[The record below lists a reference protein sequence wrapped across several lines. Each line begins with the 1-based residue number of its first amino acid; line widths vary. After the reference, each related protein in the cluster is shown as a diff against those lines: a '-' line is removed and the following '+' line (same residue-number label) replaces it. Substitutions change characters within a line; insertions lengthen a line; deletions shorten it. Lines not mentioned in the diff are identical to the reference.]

1 MVSDTQR
8 PVGERYKINEIDRE
22 RFYQIPVA
30 LMTDEYYRQ
39 ISANAKLM
47 YAVLKDR
54 MELSR
59 KNGWEDDNGD
69 LFLYFTHE
77 ALEGVMAMSNS
88 TVKRTMKELQDIGLI
103 ESIRQGL
110 NKPNKIY
117 IRKMADVVTYPNR
130 SNMTPELDLYSNT
143 NKSNSNSN
151 NMSGTPDLVARVIS
165 YLNRKAGVAY
175 KPNTQATIRLIHARE
190 KEGFKAED
198 FKAVIDNMCREWK
211 NDPKMKKYLR
221 PATLFAASKF
231 EGYLNMGR
239 KVVTSPSDGLSQ
251 EERKKRKEQELAE
264 MTERLKAEKEKEELA
279 KQEQERKRQ
288 EYLNSPEYKRMK
300 AKGEAFMKKL
310 IGGE

>member
-1 MVSDTQR
+1 MEKPYRGYYAVI
-8 PVGERYKINEIDRE
+8 PANVRYDKDL
-22 RFYQIPVA
+22 P
-30 LMTDEYYRQ
+30 
-39 ISANAKLM
+39 ANAKL
-47 YAVLKDR
+47 
-54 MELSR
+54 
-59 KNGWEDDNGD
+59 
-69 LFLYFTHE
+69 LYGEITALCNERGYCWASNNYFAGLYSSTTRTVQLWIK
-77 ALEGVMAMSNS
+77 ALEG
-88 TVKRTMKELQDIGLI
+88 KG
-103 ESIRQGL
+103 
-110 NKPNKIY
+110 Y
-117 IRKMADVVTYPNR
+117 IHV
-130 SNMTPELDLYSNT
+130 DLEKAEGSSNT
-143 NKSNSNSN
+143 KRYISLTEFHPPMKKFSPPHEENFVTPHEKNFTHNNTDINTTSNSN

-264 MTERLKAEKEKEELA
+264 MTERLKADKEKEELA

>member
-1 MVSDTQR
+1 MILSFDTDVAKEVGADAATIFYHITYWVMKNEANNKHFYDGKYWTYNSVAAFDKLFPHLKTKQIRNALDKLEAQGYIVTGNYNKLAYDRTKWYSLGCKGFNYFNPTNETICPNGQIHLPKRANPLAEKGEPIPDNYPDNYSD
-8 PVGERYKINEIDRE
+8 
-22 RFYQIPVA
+22 
-30 LMTDEYYRQ
+30 
-39 ISANAKLM
+39 
-47 YAVLKDR
+47 KD
-54 MELSR
+54 
-59 KNGWEDDNGD
+59 
-69 LFLYFTHE
+69 
-77 ALEGVMAMSNS
+77 
-88 TVKRTMKELQDIGLI
+88 
-103 ESIRQGL
+103 
-110 NKPNKIY
+110 
-117 IRKMADVVTYPNR
+117 
-130 SNMTPELDLYSNT
+130 
-143 NKSNSNSN
+143 
-151 NMSGTPDLVARVIS
+151 MSGTPDLVARVIS